1 MRRRVIPL
9 VAILLIGI
17 APTPTLAQPAR
28 TPVAPRSAINSPY
41 VADAMTTQQYH
52 LSGSDGQ
59 TWRDIDPTNLSITV
73 HAPANVSV
81 ILMGNAD
88 LWTANAGYN
97 QDLGIAVSGGV
108 APNLHYPTVA
118 GQPEAWKESGG
129 FAGTYSPNAAF
140 VETVIDVSANQDYT
154 VKLQWKSN
162 KRDPGTIYAGAGPI
176 AGQYSNTRLTAQLI
190 PADWQ
195 VFTAESRNQY
205 AISGSNGQDFVP
217 VDPVNL
223 GFQFTSPTGGA
234 AFFEA
239 NADLWTPVTGYN
251 QDIGVLV
258 NPFPN
263 STQLATWKESGGF
276 GGTFS
281 PNAAF
286 AQGYFQIDPNT
297 PYDVVLAAKANIPDR
312 YPIVIGA
319 GPIGNAYSPTTLTVI
334 VMPNNVGGQSL
345 DFGGLRLDNSDG
357 ATWQPMDAATVLVGG
372 AHSTVDCVM
381 ILGANSD
388 LWTVSNGYNQDLAIV
403 QVTGTGPNDQQVLAW
418 KESGGFAGAFS
429 PNAAYVEAVVQI
441 RANVQ
446 YNFALRWKQNKP
458 GANSIHAGAGPWPKR
473 PAFGEYSPTGFSSKS
488 FGCS

>member
-1 MRRRVIPL
+1 
-9 VAILLIGI
+9 
-17 APTPTLAQPAR
+17 T
-28 TPVAPRSAINSPY
+28 
-41 VADAMTTQQYH
+41 
-52 LSGSDGQ
+52 
-59 TWRDIDPTNLSITV
+59 
-73 HAPANVSV
+73 
-81 ILMGNAD
+81 
-88 LWTANAGYN
+88 
-97 QDLGIAVSGGV
+97 
-108 APNLHYPTVA
+108 
-118 GQPEAWKESGG
+118 
-129 FAGTYSPNAAF
+129 
-140 VETVIDVSANQDYT
+140 
-154 VKLQWKSN
+154 
-162 KRDPGTIYAGAGPI
+162 
-176 AGQYSNTRLTAQLI
+176 
-190 PADWQ
+190 
-195 VFTAESRNQY
+195 
-205 AISGSNGQDFVP
+205 FVP
-217 VDPVNL
+217 VDPVKL

-258 NPFPN
+258 APFPN
-263 STQLATWKESGGF
+263 STNLATWKESGGF

-297 PYDVVLAAKANIPDR
+297 AYDVVLAAKANIADR

-357 ATWQPMDAATVLVGG
+357 HTWYPMDAATVLVGG

-388 LWTVSNGYNQDLAIV
+388 LWTVSNGFNQDLAIV

-418 KESGGFAGAFS
+418 KESGGYAGAFS

-441 RANVQ
+441 SANVQ
-446 YNFALRWKQNKP
+446 YNFALRWKQNRP
-458 GANSIHAGAGPWPKR
+458 GTNSIHAGAGPWPKP
-473 PAFGEYSPTGFSSKS
+473 PAFGEHSPTGFSSKA